1 MDGGKATD
9 RDRLVAVH
17 RRSEDAACAH
27 IAAIVGSGILLGR
40 KTHRWIHGG
49 ARCAPVRC
57 GAELPQTP
65 EAATADDEQAW
76 KSALPMKTGN
86 NFLDRLID
94 RMDRLD
100 PSSLQTCVL
109 RLVRQK
115 GFLETIF
122 NTIQEGVIVIDER
135 LRVQYINIAAQRL
148 LGIQEAPLND
158 RIDKHLREVD
168 WRSLLSLDPE
178 EWHRV
183 SRQEIEVFYPSH
195 RYISFYIVPVRGDA
209 EGDELPLATI
219 ILRDVTQ
226 KHQDTEKTIESQ
238 KVQAITMLA
247 AGVAH
252 ELGNPLNSLN
262 IHLQLLGRCVG
273 RIQDEDLRNETE
285 ELLGIATHEV
295 ERLDAIVS
303 HFLQAVRPVPPKLE
317 RLMIQG
323 LLAESLVFMRPEIEH
338 RQIRVEAT
346 LPEEVPAVLA
356 DPDQLKQA
364 FYNIIKN
371 AMQAMPDGG
380 LLQIVCSVGRDFL
393 DVRFAN
399 TGKGITPEEMS
410 RLMDPYYTTRTGGT
424 GLGLVIVD
432 RIVRGHG
439 GELGIESDE
448 NGAAFTI
455 RLPLRERQMRL
466 LQAPPA
472 ADDAMEGLLG
482 MDEATDSMDRR

>member
-1 MDGGKATD
+1 M
-9 RDRLVAVH
+9 
-17 RRSEDAACAH
+17 
-27 IAAIVGSGILLGR
+27 
-40 KTHRWIHGG
+40 
-49 ARCAPVRC
+49 
-57 GAELPQTP
+57 
-65 EAATADDEQAW
+65 
-76 KSALPMKTGN
+76 PMKTGN
-86 NFLDRLID
+86 SFLDRLID

-100 PSSLQTCVL
+100 PSSLQTYVL

-115 GFLETIF
+115 GFLETVF

-135 LRVQYINIAAQRL
+135 LRIQYINIAAQRL
-148 LGIQEAPLND
+148 LGIQEARLND

-195 RYISFYIVPVRGDA
+195 RYISFYIVPVRGDD
-209 EGDELPLATI
+209 EGDDLPLATI

-226 KHQDTEKTIESQ
+226 THQDTEKTIESQ

-262 IHLQLLGRCVG
+262 IHLQLLGRCVQ
-273 RIQDEDLRNETE
+273 RIQDEDLRKETD
-285 ELLGIATHEV
+285 ELLEIATHEV

-317 RLMIQG
+317 RLTIQG
-323 LLAESLVFMRPEIEH
+323 LLAESLAFMRPEIEN

-346 LPEEVPAVLA
+346 LPDEVPTVLA

-380 LLQIVCSVGRDFL
+380 LLQIVCSVGRDFV
-393 DVRFAN
+393 DVRFED

-424 GLGLVIVD
+424 GLGLFIVD
-432 RIVRGHG
+432 RIIRSHG

-448 NGAAFTI
+448 QGAAFTI
-455 RLPLRERQMRL
+455 RLPLRERQVRL

-472 ADDAMEGLLG
+472 VNDAVEDLLG
-482 MDEATDSMDRR
+482 IDEAAD